1 MEKSAWSEETE
12 IRAELGLVLNQQG
25 KGDTM
30 PLILMFQIQ

>member
-12 IRAELGLVLNQQG
+12 TRAELGLVLNQQG
-25 KGDTM
+25 QRNTM